1 MATRIAHGCSGVTA
15 PPQKLLCGTNVK
27 SNSKQ
32 ELILVAVIFLE
43 IAFFSVTGQNFFSLP
58 NFFECIRLGVEIGLL
73 ALALTPVIVTG
84 GIDLSVGSMM
94 GLCAVTFGALSV
106 DAHWPVAAA
115 ALATLVVSV
124 LGGAIN
130 AFLIARLRVSPLI
143 VTLGTYSLFR
153 GLAEA
158 VTKGARNY
166 SEFPASFLYL
176 GQGYIGGF
184 LPAQAVIAL
193 LFAAGFFLLL
203 HRTVIGRGIY
213 AIGHSFEAARYA
225 AIPVVKRLALV
236 YLLSGFSAGV
246 AGLVYVA
253 HLGQAKSDAGNG
265 YELIAITAVVLGGTS
280 IFGGSGTIGGTI
292 LGLTVTVLLQNGLR
306 LSGWPAE
313 VAGIATGILL
323 VLTIAFD
330 RFAHRQRTESGEP
343 SEAGG
348 RSRAPMIIVAT
359 AVLIIGAVVT
369 SRYMQSGLGA
379 KSGKRILIGVMP
391 KAKGDPYFISCR
403 IGAEEA
409 AKKLDVDLIWDG
421 PTGLDAA
428 KQNEVVEGWI
438 TRGVQAIS
446 VSVENAPGISTVLRK
461 ARARGIKVMTW
472 DADAEPDARDYF
484 ISQATPEDIGNTL
497 VDEAARLI
505 GNSGQ
510 VAIITG
516 ALSAANQNLWI
527 SFMRQRIAKEHPN
540 LQLVTVRPSD
550 DDRDKAFSET
560 QTLLKVYPR
569 LKAVIGISAPAVPGM
584 GEAIKQSGR
593 SDVKVLGL
601 SLPNLCKPYVHGG
614 YIQAVVL
621 WDTRKLGYLAVAAP
635 AALVRKKLEKGQSVL
650 EVPGLGE
657 LKIQGTDIIL
667 GKPVIFRK
675 DNIDRYNF

>member
-1 MATRIAHGCSGVTA
+1 MV
-15 PPQKLLCGTNVK
+15 
-27 SNSKQ
+27 
-32 ELILVAVIFLE
+32 ILVE
-43 IAFFSVTGQNFFSLP
+43 IAFFSVTGQHFFSLP
-58 NFFECIRLGVEIGLL
+58 NLFECIRLGVEIGLL
-73 ALALTPVIVTG
+73 ALAMTPVIVTG
-84 GIDLSVGSMM
+84 GIDLSVGSTM
-94 GLCAVTFGALSV
+94 GLCAVTFGALSQ
-106 DAHWPVAAA
+106 DARWPVVLA
-115 ALATLVVSV
+115 ALATLVVSL
-124 LGGAIN
+124 LGGAVN
-130 AFLIARLRVSPLI
+130 ALLISRLSVSPLI

-166 SEFPASFLYL
+166 SDFPASFLYL
-176 GQGYIGGF
+176 GQGYLGGF
-184 LPAQAVIAL
+184 LPTQAVLAFV
-193 LFAAGFFLLL
+193 FAVGFFLLL

-280 IFGGSGTIGGTI
+280 IFGGSGTIAGTL
-292 LGLTVTVLLQNGLR
+292 LGLTATVILQNGLR

-330 RFAHRQRTESGEP
+330 HFAHRQRL
-343 SEAGG
+343 AGAQHPETKKTRG
-348 RSRAPMIIVAT
+348 LWTMGGLAL
-359 AVLIIGAVVT
+359 AVLMIGAFASYRHT
-369 SRYMQSGLGA
+369 HAGDD
-379 KSGKRILIGVMP
+379 GKNGRRVLVGVMP

-403 IGAEEA
+403 VGAEEA
-409 AKKLDVDLIWDG
+409 AKKLNVDLIWDG

-438 TRGVQAIS
+438 TRGVDAIS

-461 ARARGIKVMTW
+461 ARARGVKVVTW
-472 DADAEPDARDYF
+472 DADAEANARDYF
-484 ISQATPEDIGNTL
+484 INQATPEDIGNTL

-527 SFMRQRIAKEHPN
+527 SFMRKRIAKDHPN
-540 LQLVTVRPSD
+540 LKLVTVRPSD

-560 QTLLKVYPR
+560 QTLLKVYPQ

-601 SLPNLCKPYVHGG
+601 SLPNLCKPYVHDG

-621 WDTRKLGYLAVAAP
+621 WDTKNLGYLAVAAP
-635 AALVRKKLEKGQSVL
+635 VALVRKTLRPGQSVL
-650 EVPGLGE
+650 DVPGLGN
-657 LKIQGTDIIL
+657 LSIQGSDIIL
-667 GKPVIFRK
+667 GKPVIFHK
-675 DNIDRYNF
+675 SNIDRYNF

>member
-1 MATRIAHGCSGVTA
+1 MSTRIVYGCTGLTA
-15 PPQKLLCGTNVK
+15 LPQNLLCGTNVK

-32 ELILVAVIFLE
+32 ELILLAVIFLE

-94 GLCAVTFGALSV
+94 GLCALTFGALSV

-115 ALATLVVSV
+115 ALATLLVSV
-124 LGGAIN
+124 LGGGIN

-166 SEFPASFLYL
+166 SDFPAGFLYL

-184 LPAQAVIAL
+184 LPAQAVIAFV
-193 LFAAGFFLLL
+193 FAVGFFLLL

-280 IFGGSGTIGGTI
+280 IFGGSGTVGGTI

-330 RFAHRQRTESGEP
+330 RFAHRQRAESVER
-343 SEAGG
+343 SEVRG
-348 RSRAPMIIVAT
+348 RSRVFAAVGAA
-359 AVLIIGAVVT
+359 AVLIIGAIVT
-369 SRYMQSGLGA
+369 SRHMQSGAGG
-379 KSGKRILIGVMP
+379 KSGNQILIGVMP

-409 AKKLDVDLIWDG
+409 AKKLDVNMIWDG

-428 KQNEVVEGWI
+428 KQNDVVEGWI

-446 VSVENAPGISTVLRK
+446 VSVENGPGISTVLRK

-540 LQLVTVRPSD
+540 LQLVTVRPSE

-635 AALVRKKLEKGQSVL
+635 AALVRRKLEKGQSVL
-650 EVPGLGE
+650 RVPELGE

>member
-1 MATRIAHGCSGVTA
+1 VLPQTCLCSV
-15 PPQKLLCGTNVK
+15 NVR

-32 ELILVAVIFLE
+32 ELILLAVISLE
-43 IAFFSVTGQNFFSLP
+43 IAFFSVTGQNFFSLS

-84 GIDLSVGSMM
+84 GIDLSVGSTM
-94 GLCAVTFGALSV
+94 GLCAVTFGALTQ
-106 DAHWPVAAA
+106 DARWPVVIAI
-115 ALATLVVSV
+115 LATLAVSV
-124 LGGAIN
+124 LGGGIN
-130 AFLIARLRVSPLI
+130 ALLISQLRVSPLI

-153 GLAEA
+153 GVAEA
-158 VTKGARNY
+158 ITKGARNY
-166 SEFPASFLYL
+166 SEFPPSFLYL

-184 LPAQAVIAL
+184 LPTQAVIAAV
-193 LFAAGFFLLL
+193 FAIGFFLLL

-253 HLGQAKSDAGNG
+253 HLGQAKSDAGTG

-280 IFGGSGTIGGTI
+280 IFGGSGTIAGTL
-292 LGLTVTVLLQNGLR
+292 LGLTATVILQNGLR

-323 VLTIAFD
+323 VITIVFD
-330 RFAHRQRTESGEP
+330 QFAHRRSAEAADGV
-343 SEAGG
+343 EAGRG
-348 RSRAPMIIVAT
+348 RRAWIAVGTA
-359 AVLIIGAVVT
+359 AVLVIGAIAT
-369 SRYMQSGLGA
+369 SRTLRPAGTGTT
-379 KSGKRILIGVMP
+379 GKRVLIGVMP

-403 IGAEEA
+403 VGAEEA
-409 AKKLDVDLIWDG
+409 AKKLDIDVIWDG

-438 TRGVQAIS
+438 TRGVDAIS

-497 VDEAARLI
+497 IDEAARLI
-505 GNSGQ
+505 GDSGQ

-527 SFMRQRIAKEHPN
+527 SFMRQRIAKDHPN
-540 LQLVTVRPSD
+540 IQLVTVRPSD

-560 QTLLKVYPR
+560 QTLLKVYPK

-593 SDVKVLGL
+593 SAVKVLGL
-601 SLPNLCKPYVHGG
+601 SLPNLCKPYVHNG

-635 AALVRKKLEKGQSVL
+635 AALVRAQFEKGQSVL
-650 EVPGLGE
+650 QVPGLGT
-657 LKIQGTDIIL
+657 LAIQGTDIIL

-675 DNIDRYNF
+675 DNIYRYNF